1 MSADPNTNCV
11 YNESRS
17 RRRLYGSG
25 VIVMLALFHSA
36 WPECRPN
43 AGVSAPPRPST
54 ATATSSPTGLPRTTE
69 RRAERNRMV
78 DQQMATRDIHDRRVL
93 EAMRNVPRHWFVP
106 DDMSRSAYDDR
117 PLPIGWDQT
126 ISQPYI
132 VALMTTLAQP
142 RAGQKILEIG
152 TGSGYQ
158 AAVLDEIA
166 DSVFTIEIHPALA
179 ERARASL
186 DRLGYG
192 DVRVR
197 TGDGYRGWPEEAP
210 FDAIVVTAAPD
221 HVPRP
226 LLEQLKIGG
235 RLVLPVGKNRQ
246 QLQVWTRTERGF
258 ETKNLIPVQFVPM
271 TGEAQGEKTPDG
283 TSKNPTK

>member
-1 MSADPNTNCV
+1 MGREGKEVTQTSISYADSAR
-11 YNESRS
+11 Y
-17 RRRLYGSG
+17 
-25 VIVMLALFHSA
+25 
-36 WPECRPN
+36 
-43 AGVSAPPRPST
+43 
-54 ATATSSPTGLPRTTE
+54 
-69 RRAERNRMV
+69 AEDRQRMV
-78 DQQMATRDIHDRRVL
+78 AEQIVARGVKDSLVL
-93 EAMRNVPRHWFVP
+93 AALRSVPRHEFVP
-106 DDMSRSAYDDR
+106 EDLRAAAYRDT
-117 PLPIGWDQT
+117 PLPIGEDQT

-132 VALMTTLAQP
+132 VALMTSAL
-142 RAGQKILEIG
+142 GLEGGEKVLEVG

-166 DSVFTIEIHPALA
+166 DSVFTIEILPVLA
-179 ERARASL
+179 ERARAHL

-226 LLEQLKIGG
+226 LLEQLKVGG

-271 TGEAQGEKTPDG
+271 TGEAQGEKTPDD